1 MLDVDVPYR
10 HYYKDNCLS
19 PLTIVVSKDRY
30 YYNVIPV
37 LEICPPHVNTTSIH
51 NQTHGVLDLG
61 PCTKYKYVFIWLG
74 GKRWKII
81 VEFCKFGLNIYTL
94 YYCIF

>member
-1 MLDVDVPYR
+1 MFHIDITIKIIVY
-10 HYYKDNCLS
+10 HH
-19 PLTIVVSKDRY
+19 IVVSKDRY

-61 PCTKYKYVFIWLG
+61 PCTKYKICFHLAWR
-74 GKRWKII
+74 KKM
-81 VEFCKFGLNIYTL
+81 EDNC
-94 YYCIF
+94 